1 MKEIIECVPNIS
13 EGRRKEVVEEI
24 IGNLKKLEVKLLDYS
39 SDEDHNR
46 TVITF
51 VGGSENVANAA
62 VQVVRDAVRLID
74 LRSHKGV
81 HPRMG
86 AVDVIPFIPLKNVT
100 IKDCIEIS
108 KRVGKII
115 GEELGVPVYLY
126 AESATKEVRRLL
138 PEIRR
143 GEFEGFFEK
152 IKDPEWTPDYGPQEV
167 NPTAGVTAVGAREF
181 LIAYNINLSTKDISI
196 AKKIA
201 RSIRESS
208 GGLRYIQAREMPLDE
223 KGCVQV
229 SINILNYKKAPI
241 YRIFE
246 IVKME
251 AERYGVCVL
260 ESELVGLMPMKAALD
275 SLSFYLQFPELNED
289 QILETKIYE

>member
-51 VGGSENVANAA
+51 VGGSENVVNAA
-62 VQVVRDAVRLID
+62 VQVARDAVRLID
-74 LRSHKGV
+74 LRSHKGA

-86 AVDVIPFIPLKNVT
+86 AVDVIPFIPVKNVT
-100 IKDCIEIS
+100 MRDCIEIS

-126 AESATKEVRRLL
+126 AESVTKEARRLL

-251 AERYGVCVL
+251 AERYGVSVL

-275 SLSFYLQFPELNED
+275 SLSFYLQFSELNED
-289 QILETKIYE
+289 QILETRIYE

>member
-24 IGNLKKLEVKLLDYS
+24 IGNLKKLEVKLFNYS

-51 VGGSENVANAA
+51 VGGSENVVNAA
-62 VQVVRDAVRLID
+62 VQVARDAVRLID

-86 AVDVIPFIPLKNVT
+86 AVDVLPFIPVKNVT
-100 IKDCIEIS
+100 MRDCIEIS

-126 AESATKEVRRLL
+126 AESATKEARRLL
-138 PEIRR
+138 PEIRK
-143 GEFEGFFEK
+143 GEFEGFFKK

-208 GGLRYIQAREMPLDE
+208 GGFRYIQAREMPLDE

-251 AERYGVCVL
+251 AERYGVSVL

>member
-51 VGGSENVANAA
+51 VGGSENVVNAA
-62 VQVVRDAVRLID
+62 VQVARDAVRLID

-86 AVDVIPFIPLKNVT
+86 AVDVIPFIPVKNVT
-100 IKDCIEIS
+100 MKDCIEIS

-126 AESATKEVRRLL
+126 AESATKEARRLL

-143 GEFEGFFEK
+143 GEFEGFFGK

-208 GGLRYIQAREMPLDE
+208 GGFRYIQAREMPLDE

-246 IVKME
+246 VVKME
-251 AERYGVCVL
+251 ADRFGVSIL

>member
-51 VGGSENVANAA
+51 VGGSENVVNAA
-62 VQVVRDAVRLID
+62 VQVARDAVRLID
-74 LRSHKGV
+74 LRSHKGA

-86 AVDVIPFIPLKNVT
+86 AVDVIPFIPVKNVT
-100 IKDCIEIS
+100 MRDCIEIS

-126 AESATKEVRRLL
+126 AESATKEARRLL

-152 IKDPEWTPDYGPQEV
+152 IKDSEWAPDYGPQEV

-196 AKKIA
+196 VKKIA

-208 GGLRYIQAREMPLDE
+208 GGLRYIQAREMPLNE

-251 AERYGVCVL
+251 ADRFGVSVL
-260 ESELVGLMPMKAALD
+260 ESELVGLMPMKAVLD

>member
-74 LRSHKGV
+74 LRLHKGV

-260 ESELVGLMPMKAALD
+260 ESELVGLMPMKVALD

>member
-51 VGGSENVANAA
+51 VGGSENVVNAA
-62 VQVVRDAVRLID
+62 VQVARDAVRLID

-86 AVDVIPFIPLKNVT
+86 AVDVIPFIPVKNVT
-100 IKDCIEIS
+100 MKDCIEIS

-126 AESATKEVRRLL
+126 AESATKEARRLL

-208 GGLRYIQAREMPLDE
+208 GGFRYIQAREMPLDE

-251 AERYGVCVL
+251 ADRFGVSIL

>member
-51 VGGSENVANAA
+51 IGGSENVVNAA
-62 VQVVRDAVRLID
+62 VQVARDAVRLID
-74 LRSHKGV
+74 LRSHKGA

-86 AVDVIPFIPLKNVT
+86 AVDVIPFIPVKNVT
-100 IKDCIEIS
+100 MRDCIEIS

-126 AESATKEVRRLL
+126 AESATKEARRLL

-143 GEFEGFFEK
+143 GEFEGFFDK

-251 AERYGVCVL
+251 ADRFGVSVL

>member
-74 LRSHKGV
+74 LRLHKGV

-208 GGLRYIQAREMPLDE
+208 GGFRYIQAREMPLDE

-251 AERYGVCVL
+251 AERYGVSVL

>member
-13 EGRRKEVVEEI
+13 EGRRKEVIEEI

-51 VGGSENVANAA
+51 IGGSENVVNAA
-62 VQVVRDAVRLID
+62 VQVARDAVRLID
-74 LRSHKGV
+74 LHSHKGA

-86 AVDVIPFIPLKNVT
+86 AVDVIPFIPVKNVT
-100 IKDCIEIS
+100 MRDCIEIS

-126 AESATKEVRRLL
+126 AESATKEARRLL

-251 AERYGVCVL
+251 ADRFGVSVL

>member
-51 VGGSENVANAA
+51 VGGSVNVVNAA
-62 VQVVRDAVRLID
+62 VQVARDAVRLID
-74 LRSHKGV
+74 LRPHKGA

-86 AVDVIPFIPLKNVT
+86 AVDVIPFIPVKNVT
-100 IKDCIEIS
+100 MRDCIEIS

-126 AESATKEVRRLL
+126 AESATKEARRLL

-251 AERYGVCVL
+251 ADRFGVSVL
-260 ESELVGLMPMKAALD
+260 ESELVGLMPMKVALD

>member
-13 EGRRKEVVEEI
+13 EGRRKEVIEEI

-51 VGGSENVANAA
+51 VGGSENVVNAA
-62 VQVVRDAVRLID
+62 VQVARDAVRLID
-74 LRSHKGV
+74 LRSHKGA

-86 AVDVIPFIPLKNVT
+86 AVDVIPFIPVKNVT
-100 IKDCIEIS
+100 MRDCIEIS

-126 AESATKEVRRLL
+126 AESATKEARRLL

-152 IKDPEWTPDYGPQEV
+152 IKDPEWTPDYGPQDV

-208 GGLRYIQAREMPLDE
+208 GGLRYIQAREMPLNE

-251 AERYGVCVL
+251 ADRFGVSVL

>member
-51 VGGSENVANAA
+51 VGGSENVVNAA
-62 VQVVRDAVRLID
+62 VQVARDAVRLID
-74 LRSHKGV
+74 LRSHKGA

-86 AVDVIPFIPLKNVT
+86 AVDVIPFIPVKNIT
-100 IKDCIEIS
+100 MRDCIEIS

-115 GEELGVPVYLY
+115 GEELDVPVYLY
-126 AESATKEVRRLL
+126 AESATKEARRLL

-208 GGLRYIQAREMPLDE
+208 GGLRYIQAREMPLNE

-251 AERYGVCVL
+251 ADRFGVSVL

>member
-51 VGGSENVANAA
+51 VGGSENVVNAA
-62 VQVVRDAVRLID
+62 VQVARDAVRLID
-74 LRSHKGV
+74 LRSHKGA

-86 AVDVIPFIPLKNVT
+86 AVDVIPFIPVKNVT
-100 IKDCIEIS
+100 MRDCIEIS

-126 AESATKEVRRLL
+126 AESVKKEARRLL

-152 IKDPEWTPDYGPQEV
+152 IKDQEWTPDYGPQEV

-251 AERYGVCVL
+251 ADRFGVSVL

>member
-51 VGGSENVANAA
+51 VGGSENVVNAA
-62 VQVVRDAVRLID
+62 VQVARDTVRLID
-74 LRSHKGV
+74 LRSHKGA

-86 AVDVIPFIPLKNVT
+86 AVDVIPFIPVKNVT
-100 IKDCIEIS
+100 MRDCIEIS

-126 AESATKEVRRLL
+126 AESTTKEARRLL

-181 LIAYNINLSTKDISI
+181 LIAYNINLSTKDINI

-251 AERYGVCVL
+251 AERYGVSVL
-260 ESELVGLMPMKAALD
+260 ESELVGLMPMKVALD

>member
-1 MKEIIECVPNIS
+1 
-13 EGRRKEVVEEI
+13 
-24 IGNLKKLEVKLLDYS
+24 
-39 SDEDHNR
+39 
-46 TVITF
+46 
-51 VGGSENVANAA
+51 
-62 VQVVRDAVRLID
+62 
-74 LRSHKGV
+74 LRSHKGA

-86 AVDVIPFIPLKNVT
+86 AVDVIPFIPVKNVT
-100 IKDCIEIS
+100 MRDCIEIS

-126 AESATKEVRRLL
+126 AESAKKEARRLL

-251 AERYGVCVL
+251 ADRFGVSVL

>member
-51 VGGSENVANAA
+51 VGGSVNVVNAA
-62 VQVVRDAVRLID
+62 VQVARDAVRLID
-74 LRSHKGV
+74 LRPHKGA

-86 AVDVIPFIPLKNVT
+86 AVDVIPFIPVKNVT
-100 IKDCIEIS
+100 MRDCIEIS

-126 AESATKEVRRLL
+126 AESATKEARRLL

-251 AERYGVCVL
+251 AERYGVSVL
-260 ESELVGLMPMKAALD
+260 ESELVGLMPMKVALD

>member
-51 VGGSENVANAA
+51 VGGSVNVVNAA
-62 VQVVRDAVRLID
+62 VQVARDAVRLID
-74 LRSHKGV
+74 LRSHKGA

-86 AVDVIPFIPLKNVT
+86 AVDVIPFIPVKNVT
-100 IKDCIEIS
+100 MRDCIEIS

-126 AESATKEVRRLL
+126 AESAIKEARRLL

-208 GGLRYIQAREMPLDE
+208 GGLRYIQAREMPLNE

-251 AERYGVCVL
+251 ADRFGVSVL

>member
-51 VGGSENVANAA
+51 VGGSENVVNAA
-62 VQVVRDAVRLID
+62 VQVARDAVRLID
-74 LRSHKGV
+74 LRSHKGA

-86 AVDVIPFIPLKNVT
+86 AVDVIPFIPVKNVT
-100 IKDCIEIS
+100 MRYCIEIS

-126 AESATKEVRRLL
+126 AESAKKEARRLL

-251 AERYGVCVL
+251 ADRFGVSVL

>member
-51 VGGSENVANAA
+51 VGGSENVVNAA
-62 VQVVRDAVRLID
+62 VQVARDAVRLID
-74 LRSHKGV
+74 LRSHKGA

-86 AVDVIPFIPLKNVT
+86 AVDVIPFIPVKNVT
-100 IKDCIEIS
+100 MRDCIEIS

-126 AESATKEVRRLL
+126 AESAKKEARRLL

-208 GGLRYIQAREMPLDE
+208 GGLRYIQAREMPLNE
-223 KGCVQV
+223 KGCIQV

-251 AERYGVCVL
+251 ADRFGVSVL

>member
-24 IGNLKKLEVKLLDYS
+24 IGNLKKLEVNLLDYS
-39 SDEDHNR
+39 PDEDHNR

-51 VGGSENVANAA
+51 VGGSENVVNAA
-62 VQVVRDAVRLID
+62 VQVARDAVRLID
-74 LRSHKGV
+74 LRSHKGA

-86 AVDVIPFIPLKNVT
+86 AVDVIPFIPVKNVT
-100 IKDCIEIS
+100 MRDCIEIS

-126 AESATKEVRRLL
+126 AESATKEARRLL

-229 SINILNYKKAPI
+229 SINILNYKKVPI

-251 AERYGVCVL
+251 AERYGVSVL

-275 SLSFYLQFPELNED
+275 NLSFYLQFPELNED

>member
-24 IGNLKKLEVKLLDYS
+24 IGNLKKLEVKLFNYS

-51 VGGSENVANAA
+51 VGGSENVVNAA
-62 VQVVRDAVRLID
+62 VQVARDAVRLID

-86 AVDVIPFIPLKNVT
+86 AVDVLPFIPVKNVT
-100 IKDCIEIS
+100 MRDCIEIS

-126 AESATKEVRRLL
+126 AESATKEARRLL
-138 PEIRR
+138 PEIRK
-143 GEFEGFFEK
+143 GEFEGFFKK

-208 GGLRYIQAREMPLDE
+208 GGFRYIQAREMPLDE

-229 SINILNYKKAPI
+229 SINILNYKKVPI

-251 AERYGVCVL
+251 AERYGVSVL
-260 ESELVGLMPMKAALD
+260 ESELVGLMPMKAVLD

>member
-51 VGGSENVANAA
+51 VGGSENVVNAA
-62 VQVVRDAVRLID
+62 VQVARDAVRLID
-74 LRSHKGV
+74 LRSHKGA

-86 AVDVIPFIPLKNVT
+86 AVDVIPFIPVKNVT
-100 IKDCIEIS
+100 MRDCIEIS

-115 GEELGVPVYLY
+115 GEELGLPVYLY
-126 AESATKEVRRLL
+126 AESATKEARRLL

-152 IKDPEWTPDYGPQEV
+152 ICRDHRKVQ
-167 NPTAGVTAVGAREF
+167 
-181 LIAYNINLSTKDISI
+181 STH
-196 AKKIA
+196 
-201 RSIRESS
+201 
-208 GGLRYIQAREMPLDE
+208 
-223 KGCVQV
+223 
-229 SINILNYKKAPI
+229 
-241 YRIFE
+241 
-246 IVKME
+246 
-251 AERYGVCVL
+251 VL
-260 ESELVGLMPMKAALD
+260 G
-275 SLSFYLQFPELNED
+275 
-289 QILETKIYE
+289 